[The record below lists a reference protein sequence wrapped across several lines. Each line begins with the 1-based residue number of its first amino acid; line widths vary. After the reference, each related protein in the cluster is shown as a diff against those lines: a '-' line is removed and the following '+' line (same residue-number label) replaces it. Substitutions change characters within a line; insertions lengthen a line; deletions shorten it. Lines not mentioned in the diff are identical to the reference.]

1 MEYRVL
7 GRTGVRV
14 SPLALGTANFADP
27 TPEDEARQI
36 MERAVDAGINLID
49 TGNSY
54 AKGEA
59 ERIIGRALKVS
70 GLRKQVRLTTKV
82 FPPTGPGPNACSSSA
97 VSAPPA
103 TARSWPSTPST
114 ISELGW

>member
-14 SPLALGTANFADP
+14 SAIALGTANFADP
-27 TPEDEARQI
+27 TPEDEAAQI
-36 MERAVDAGINLID
+36 LHRAVDAGVNLID

-59 ERIIGRALKVS
+59 ERIIGRARGRGRGAGRTS
-70 GLRKQVRLTTKV
+70 APAHDHGARAA
-82 FPPTGPGPNACSSSA
+82 GPGGAGHGAGKVGEDTEVERLP
-97 VSAPPA
+97 
-103 TARSWPSTPST
+103 
-114 ISELGW
+114 